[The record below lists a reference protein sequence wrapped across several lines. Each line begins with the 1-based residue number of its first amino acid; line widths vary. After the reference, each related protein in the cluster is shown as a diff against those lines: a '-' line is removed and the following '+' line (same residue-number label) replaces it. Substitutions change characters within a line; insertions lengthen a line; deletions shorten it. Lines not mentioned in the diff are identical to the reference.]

1 MFDTQLECCQERY
14 KDQASGACLNAL
26 PIAERP
32 TSSPTGVDG
41 GVAPFFFPDWSAK
54 WEDQTC
60 TNALEDGKVPSH
72 VTEYYTFETELEC
85 CLEVYDTQESQACLD
100 SLPAGERP
108 TTAPS
113 TADMKGRT
121 PFYYPDQSENDFA
134 DQTCTNLLNDDGEVP
149 LYVIVGQNTYETAEE
164 CCEAHY
170 STQVSG
176 ACMEAVY
183 DSLPA
188 GVRPTSSPTG
198 EDGPLNNWYHNYD
211 DDYANAICDNT
222 RIGFSSGVSPSDPE
236 DRWSTRL
243 ECCENELGSQYNNK
257 CYCWATACDPENA
270 DDPCEDAGP
279 FVFDATVG
287 ADSCSGGINACLG
300 ASGTIGECCSG
311 PSCRDIDIGSCIG
324 DSACLFFGYDQTDP
338 ANPVEVAGSKIGKS
352 SCIGQ
357 DSCAASYG
365 TIGDG
370 SCTKGGDGNSDPSC
384 PSNTGNI
391 KDGSCTGLG
400 SCQVNSGDI
409 GDESCT
415 TGGDSATTATTPSC
429 PANTGTIG
437 DRSCTAGLSCPAN
450 QGDIG
455 NDSW

>member
-1 MFDTQLECCQERY
+1 LFDTQLECCQERY

-26 PIAERP
+26 PDNERP

-41 GVAPFFFPDWSAK
+41 GIAPFFFPDWSAK

-85 CLEVYDTQESQACLD
+85 CLEVYGTQESQACLD

-183 DSLPA
+183 DALPA
-188 GVRPTSSPTG
+188 GLRPTSAPTG
-198 EDGPLNNWYHNYD
+198 EDGPLNNWYHNYNN
-211 DDYANAICDNT
+211 DYAYAICENT
-222 RIGFSSGVSPSDPE
+222 RISEAESTSVSPSDPDE
-236 DRWSTRL
+236 RWSTRL
-243 ECCENELGSQYNNK
+243 ECCENELGSQYSNK

-270 DDPCEDAGP
+270 DDPCEDTGP
-279 FVFDATVG
+279 YTFDATVG
-287 ADSCSGGINACLG
+287 ADSCVGDNACQG

-311 PSCRDIDIGSCIG
+311 PLCRGIGSCIG
-324 DSACLFFGYDQTDP
+324 ELACQLFGYNLAIDP
-338 ANPVEVAGSKIGKS
+338 ANAKVAGSKIGKS
-352 SCIGQ
+352 SCIG
-357 DSCAASYG
+357 DASCAASYG
-365 TIGDG
+365 TIGD
-370 SCTKGGDGNSDPSC
+370 
-384 PSNTGNI
+384 
-391 KDGSCTGLG
+391 
-400 SCQVNSGDI
+400 
-409 GDESCT
+409 ESCT
-415 TGGDSATTATTPSC
+415 VGSLGIDDPPSC
-429 PANTGTIG
+429 AGGEGGTIG
-437 DRSCTAGLSCPAN
+437 DRSCTAHGSCQFNTGNVKDGSCTAGKSCLTN
-450 QGDIG
+450 SGDIG
-455 NDSW
+455 DGSWYVYFILYLMNTPVSTSPSSSL